1 MTVQCE
7 GGNGR
12 YICINPSH
20 PQGECVVYSRD
31 NGKDWVYAK
40 EARTMTLE
48 KWISRFDN
56 EEAGRLTQ
64 EEQLEIKSM
73 LIELR
78 WRRDEMND
86 FTETM
91 KDKAESWLEAYNEQE
106 G

>member
-1 MTVQCE
+1 
-7 GGNGR
+7 
-12 YICINPSH
+12 
-20 PQGECVVYSRD
+20 
-31 NGKDWVYAK
+31 
-40 EARTMTLE
+40 MTLKE
-48 KWISRFDN
+48 WISRLDN

-78 WRRDEMND
+78 WRRNEMND

-91 KDKAESWLEAYNEQE
+91 KDRAEAWLEAYNNQE